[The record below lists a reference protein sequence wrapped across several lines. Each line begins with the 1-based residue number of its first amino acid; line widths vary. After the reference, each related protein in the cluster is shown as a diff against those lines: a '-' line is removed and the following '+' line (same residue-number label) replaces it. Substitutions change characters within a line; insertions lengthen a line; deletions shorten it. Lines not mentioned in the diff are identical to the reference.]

1 MFFRFTSAVVLVVLI
16 ALAGI
21 AWEKQNLAM
30 RRAISRQ
37 QYQMDILLE
46 SYARLRLK
54 TQQMG
59 DPRRLLEAIES
70 GRLPL
75 QAAPFPD
82 QGPKTGQNTKRAR

>member
-1 MFFRFTSAVVLVVLI
+1 LVVLI

-21 AWEKQNLAM
+21 ALEKQNLAI

-70 GRLPL
+70 GKLPL
-75 QAAPFPD
+75 KSDTFRDHRQ
-82 QGPKTGQNTKRAR
+82 KTGKKTKRTR